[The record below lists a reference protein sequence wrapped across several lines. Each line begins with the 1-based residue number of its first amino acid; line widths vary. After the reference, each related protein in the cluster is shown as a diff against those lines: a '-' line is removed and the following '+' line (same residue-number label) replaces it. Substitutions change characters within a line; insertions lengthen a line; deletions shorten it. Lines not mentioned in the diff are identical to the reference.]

1 MKRIREIFRKYFL
14 AGLFSVIPI
23 ALSIFIVVWFFNKVD
38 SLFSPLMSRILSIF
52 IPGTVKHIPGM
63 GFILGIL
70 IILLFGFFSKTF
82 LVRKILSLVDLI
94 LKKIPIAKSIYS
106 TIKTLTEAFSPDNR
120 SAFKEVVLVRYPR
133 DESFVLGFVTKRT
146 LCNDQELDA
155 VYIPTNNLYLGE
167 VLFFSPE
174 DMIQTSLSVEEGI
187 RIVAS
192 GGTGAPDCIG
202 KEREEGEPT
211 EGEEKPGDV
220 EP

>member
-23 ALSIFIVVWFFNKVD
+23 ALSVFIVIWFFNKVD
-38 SLFSPLMSRILSIF
+38 VLFTPLVNRILSVF
-52 IPGTVKHIPGM
+52 LPGTVKHIPGM

-82 LVRKILSLVDLI
+82 LVRKLLALVELV

-106 TIKTLTEAFSPDNR
+106 TIKTLTEAFSPENR

-146 LCNDQELDA
+146 LCNNQELDA

-167 VLFFSPE
+167 VLFFRPE

-192 GGTGAPDCIG
+192 GGMGAPDFIG
-202 KEREEGEPT
+202 KESEEVEAAK
-211 EGEEKPGDV
+211 GEEKSGEV